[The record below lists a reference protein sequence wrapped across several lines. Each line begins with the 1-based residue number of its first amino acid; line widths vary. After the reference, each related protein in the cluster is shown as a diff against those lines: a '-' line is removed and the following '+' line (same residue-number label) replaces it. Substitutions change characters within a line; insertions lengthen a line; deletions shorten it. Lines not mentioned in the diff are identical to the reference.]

1 MFLYNPYD
9 TSGQTLGGT
18 DNAIE
23 LGGSAGFSF
32 TTNLTGSLHDVA
44 IFLRDPTPSDGGSVT
59 VSLFSDD
66 GAVPGSRLPRSG

>member
-1 MFLYNPYD
+1 MFLYKPYD

-18 DNAIE
+18 DSAIE

-44 IFLRDPTPSDGGSVT
+44 LFLRDPTPSDGGTVT
-59 VSLFSDD
+59 VSLYSD
-66 GAVPGSRLPRSG
+66 SGGLQR